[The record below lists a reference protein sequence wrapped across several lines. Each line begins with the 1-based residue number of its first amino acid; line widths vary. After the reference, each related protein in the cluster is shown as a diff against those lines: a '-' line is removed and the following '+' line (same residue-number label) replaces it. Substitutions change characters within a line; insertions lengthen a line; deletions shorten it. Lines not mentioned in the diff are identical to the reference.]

1 MFVHF
6 FSLVLYCRYSMSYQQ
21 LGEFNY
27 MAEEGEMADLVDEL
41 DQDNYGGEGNI
52 EIEADEYDMVSSLS
66 FFFH

>member
-1 MFVHF
+1 
-6 FSLVLYCRYSMSYQQ
+6 MSYQQ

-52 EIEADEYDMVSSLS
+52 EIEADEYDMVLSLS